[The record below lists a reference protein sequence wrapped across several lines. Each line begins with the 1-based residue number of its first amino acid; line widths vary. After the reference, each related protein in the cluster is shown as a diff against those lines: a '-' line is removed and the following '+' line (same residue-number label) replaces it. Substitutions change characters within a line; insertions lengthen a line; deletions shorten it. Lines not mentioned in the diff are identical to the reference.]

1 VSGDFNYIRMDKKGK
16 VHEEYKDFWYWDGYQ
31 VEGIEDL
38 K

>member
-1 VSGDFNYIRMDKKGK
+1 MDKKGK